1 MTKLAFDDRFGA
13 KMEVCDLCNDPR
25 IITQDGNKICAS
37 CHCVNEIKYI
47 PNRNERLPDIQMH
60 HLSKVAHP

>member
-25 IITQDGNKICAS
+25 IITQDGNKICAT
-37 CHCVNEIKYI
+37 CHCVNEIKLH
-47 PNRNERLPDIQMH
+47 PNER
-60 HLSKVAHP
+60 S